1 MNEQDAMW
9 ETLDTLIPE
18 ESWVPNDE
26 EKWLIDKIAQVLK
39 ELA

>member
-1 MNEQDAMW
+1 MW
-9 ETLDTLIPE
+9 ETFDTLIPE
-18 ESWVPNDE
+18 ESWVPSDE